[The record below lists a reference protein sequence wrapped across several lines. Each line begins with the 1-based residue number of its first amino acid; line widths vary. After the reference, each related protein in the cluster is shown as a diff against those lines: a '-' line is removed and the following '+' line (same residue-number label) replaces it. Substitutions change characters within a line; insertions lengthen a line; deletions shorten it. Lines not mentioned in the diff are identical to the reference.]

1 MKFSSRIIVFTIS
14 CVVVAVLLVLLGGAL
29 TFRQLAFNQQ
39 QHQLR
44 SVVEVIDG
52 QLSVQ
57 PETPEFAQWL
67 PSWLR
72 AHNIQV
78 LEVSNRGGVIYTFR
92 ELNYT
97 GSSKNLIPYRYPLAA
112 HPDFFIQIWVERP
125 FKQLTYEPEA
135 MLGIGG
141 GVLIVALGLIA
152 VFRWLKSI
160 MYGAELLQTRGN
172 KILAGRLR
180 DVQQG
185 SPKEWPNAASK
196 AIEQLITQLIEARQE
211 RSRFDCII
219 RNNAFV
225 DELTQLSNRTH
236 FLNQLEA
243 EIGDAD
249 AHTGAV
255 LLVYL
260 RGMDDVNYQYARNE
274 GDAILQQSSD
284 ALKQYTRRN
293 IDVNLARY
301 SGDAFALLM
310 PLSTLDEAED
320 TAAGILKL
328 LERIPLPEVAE
339 ADDFF
344 YIGIAGYEYG
354 DNAQLVIEQA
364 EDALRVAQMQRHNG
378 WYAIPRE
385 LSSTQTGK
393 GSVRWRTLLQH
404 VLSNDA
410 LHYYQQE
417 VFDEDR
423 RVCYKELLARITDYQ
438 GEVINAGVFLPWA
451 EKSGLQADFDQHA
464 LKFAMQQVKYSRQ
477 PISINLNIA
486 TVIKQSVMRDL
497 LQWVFSVPFKE
508 CQKLVLEFPETQ
520 LSQLN
525 DTEMLRLKA
534 LNKKG
539 IKLAVERA
547 GQRVVSTQYIS
558 ELKLEY
564 LKLHTS
570 LVRDIQVRQV
580 NQLAV
585 SSLVASCAGRVQV
598 MAVGVERN
606 EEWRVLQRL
615 GVHHAQGFLFSKP
628 EPI

>member
-1 MKFSSRIIVFTIS
+1 MKFSNRIIIFTIS
-14 CVVVAVLLVLLGGAL
+14 CVVVAVLLVLLGGGL

-39 QHQLR
+39 QQQLH

-57 PETPEFAQWL
+57 PDTPEFAQWL

-72 AHNIQV
+72 AHNIQA
-78 LEVSNRGGVIYTFR
+78 LEVSNRGGVLYTFR

-97 GSSKNLIPYRYPLAA
+97 GNSNRLISYRYPLVA
-112 HPDFFIQIWVERP
+112 HPDFSVQIWVERP

-141 GVLIVALGLIA
+141 GLVIVALGLVV
-152 VFRWLKSI
+152 VFRWLKNI
-160 MYGAELLQTRGN
+160 MHGAELLQTRGN
-172 KILAGRLR
+172 RILAGRLR
-180 DVQQG
+180 DAQVG
-185 SPKEWPNAASK
+185 SAKEWPNAASK
-196 AIEQLITQLIEARQE
+196 ALEQLITELIEARQE

-236 FLNQLEA
+236 FYNQLEA
-243 EIGDAD
+243 EITDAD

-255 LLVYL
+255 LLIYL
-260 RGMDDVNYQYARNE
+260 RGMDDVNYQYARSE
-274 GDAILQQSSD
+274 GDAILQQS
-284 ALKQYTRRN
+284 AQVLKQYTQRN
-293 IDVNLARY
+293 IEVNLARY
-301 SGDAFALLM
+301 SGDAFALLL

-328 LERIPLPEVAE
+328 LERIALPEVVN

-344 YIGIAGYEYG
+344 YIGIAGYQYG
-354 DNAQLVIEQA
+354 DGAQQVIEQA
-364 EDALRVAQMQRHNG
+364 EDALRVAQMQRHNA
-378 WYAIPRE
+378 WHVISRK
-385 LSSTQTGK
+385 LNSTQTGK

-404 VLSNDA
+404 VLSNDG
-410 LHYYQQE
+410 LHYYHQA
-417 VFDEDR
+417 VYDEDGD
-423 RVCYKELLARITDYQ
+423 VCYQELLSRITDYQ

-451 EKSGLQADFDQHA
+451 EKSGLQAEFDHHA
-464 LKFAMQQVKYSRQ
+464 LSFAMQQVRFSSD
-477 PISINLNIA
+477 PISVNLNIA
-486 TVIKQSVMRDL
+486 TVIKQSVMREL
-497 LQWVFSVPFKE
+497 LQWIFDRPARE
-508 CQKLVLEFPETQ
+508 CQKLILEFTEIQ

-525 DTEMLRLKA
+525 DTQMLRLKA

-547 GQRVVSTQYIS
+547 GQQVVSTQYLG
-558 ELKLEY
+558 ELTLEY

-570 LVRDIQVRQV
+570 LVRDIQIRQV

-585 SSLVASCAGRVQV
+585 SSIIASCAGRVKV
-598 MAVGVERN
+598 IAVGVERN

-615 GVHHAQGFLFSKP
+615 GIHCVQGFLFSKP
-628 EPI
+628 EAI

>member
-1 MKFSSRIIVFTIS
+1 MKFSSRIIIFTIS
-14 CVVVAVLLVLLGGAL
+14 CVVIAVLLVLLGGAF

-44 SVVEVIDG
+44 SVVEVLDN

-57 PETPEFAQWL
+57 PDTPEFAQWL
-67 PSWLR
+67 PNWLR

-78 LEVSNRGGVIYTFR
+78 LEVANRGGVIYTFR

-97 GSSKNLIPYRYPLAA
+97 GSSKNLIAYRYPLLA
-112 HPDFFIQIWVERP
+112 HPEFYVQIWVERP
-125 FKQLTYEPEA
+125 FKRLTYEPEA

-141 GVLIVALGLIA
+141 GLLIVALGLIV
-152 VFRWLKSI
+152 VFRWLKQI

-172 KILAGRLR
+172 QIIAGRLR
-180 DVQQG
+180 DMREG

-196 AIEQLITQLIEARQE
+196 ALELLIDELIEARQE

-243 EIGDAD
+243 EISDAD
-249 AHTGAV
+249 AHIGAV
-255 LLVYL
+255 LLIYL
-260 RGMDDVNYQYARNE
+260 RGMDDVNYQYARSE
-274 GDAILQQSSD
+274 GDAILQQSAD
-284 ALKQYTRRN
+284 VLKQYTRRN

-301 SGDAFALLM
+301 SGDSFALLM

-320 TAAGILKL
+320 TAAGVLKL
-328 LERIPLPEVAE
+328 LERISLPEVAD

-344 YIGIAGYEYG
+344 YIGIAGYQYG
-354 DNAQLVIEQA
+354 DDAQLVLEQA
-364 EDALRVAQMQRHNG
+364 EDALRIAQIQRHNG
-378 WYAIPRE
+378 WYVIPRE
-385 LSSTQTGK
+385 LNSSQTGK

-404 VLSNDA
+404 VLVNDS
-410 LHYYQQE
+410 LHYYQQD
-417 VFDEDR
+417 VFDEDG
-423 RVCYKELLARITDYQ
+423 RVCYKEMLARITDYQ

-451 EKSGLQADFDQHA
+451 EKSGLLMDFDRHA
-464 LKFAMQQVKYSRQ
+464 LAFAMKQVKYSRQ
-477 PISINLNIA
+477 SISVNLNIS
-486 TVIKQSVMRDL
+486 TVLKQSVMREL
-497 LQWVFSVPFKE
+497 LQWVFSVPYKE
-508 CQKLVLEFPETQ
+508 CQKLVLEFHETQ

-525 DTEMLRLKA
+525 DTEMMRLKA

-564 LKLHTS
+564 LKLHPS
-570 LVRDIQVRQV
+570 LVRDIQLRQV

-585 SSLVASCAGRVQV
+585 SSMLASCAGRVKV
-598 MAVGVERN
+598 VALGVERN

-615 GVHHAQGFLFSKP
+615 GVHYAQGFLFSKP
-628 EPI
+628 EPF